1 MKLTQVTTAAF
12 LLIANPALAHHDGS
26 HQQTTINNQGG
37 NATSGTN
44 VNNANNINYP
54 QQVPNIVGPVP
65 PNYVPVLS
73 IYGQLDNEQKGVYG
87 AQISFPL
94 QFR

>member
-1 MKLTQVTTAAF
+1 MKLPQLAATA
-12 LLIANPALAHHDGS
+12 LLLSVNPALAHHDG
-26 HQQTTINNQGG
+26 HHTDTTVNNT
-37 NATSGTN
+37 TSGAN

-65 PNYVPVLS
+65 RNYVPVLS